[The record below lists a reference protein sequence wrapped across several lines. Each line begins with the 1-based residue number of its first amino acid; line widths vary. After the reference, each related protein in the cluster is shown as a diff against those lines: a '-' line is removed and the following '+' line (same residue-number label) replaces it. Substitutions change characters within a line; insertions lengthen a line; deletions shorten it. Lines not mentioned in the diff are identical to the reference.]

1 MVRVVTRPAVSG
13 ERVCTRLDQSQPRPG
28 SRDPA
33 PTNHSSRLHYAV
45 YGVDG
50 VGNRGPVSTVLR
62 VTLTWQPPASQDT
75 IGTMQVTLIFLSEKI
90 FYLNAKKIFTYLSPC
105 AGCGC
110 WHSGGA

>member
-33 PTNHSSRLHYAV
+33 PTNHSSLRLHYAV
-45 YGVDG
+45 LGVDG
-50 VGNRGPVSTVLR
+50 VGNRGPVSSVLR

-75 IGTMQVTLIFLSEKI
+75 IGTMQVTTI
-90 FYLNAKKIFTYLSPC
+90 FY
-105 AGCGC
+105 
-110 WHSGGA
+110 

>member
-33 PTNHSSRLHYAV
+33 PTNHSSTLHYAV

-50 VGNRGPVSTVLR
+50 VGNRGPVSSVLR
-62 VTLTWQPPASQDT
+62 ITRTWQPASQDT
-75 IGTMQVTLIFLSEKI
+75 IGTMQVTLIFLSAKI
-90 FYLNAKKIFTYLSPC
+90 IYC
-105 AGCGC
+105 
-110 WHSGGA
+110 